1 MNDLPVPEAEL
12 HAFVD
17 GELSAERQA
26 QIVAWLAQHPA
37 DAARVHAY
45 RTQKEQL
52 RRLYDPLLDESW
64 PVSLNARVS
73 QMQSPSAS
81 RSLFDADDKAVLST
95 SPENQRVVRTPLPRS
110 LFHKGHW
117 LAGGLLTLSGVLVG
131 WLAHAYLQ
139 PPVTPIVSLPRQAA
153 VAHAVYSPDIRRPVE
168 ISAENEEQL
177 VNWLSKRLGARVRP
191 ARLGPLGYQLIG
203 GRLLPGN
210 SGPVAQFMYHDASGQ
225 RLTLYLSSE
234 NTANQETAFRFVAQG
249 PLNVFYWVDGQFGYA
264 LSAAID
270 KDELAR
276 LAKAVHE
283 QFEPR

>member
-1 MNDLPVPEAEL
+1 MNDLPVSEAEL

-26 QIVAWLAQHPA
+26 QILAWLSDHPA

-45 RTQKEQL
+45 RTQNEQL
-52 RRLYDPLLDESW
+52 RRLYAPVLDERW
-64 PVSLNARVS
+64 PVAWNQSVAQTQTPPAR
-73 QMQSPSAS
+73 
-81 RSLFDADDKAVLST
+81 RH
-95 SPENQRVVRTPLPRS
+95 QRHAYGRR
-110 LFHKGHW
+110 
-117 LAGGLLTLSGVLVG
+117 LAAGCLLTLPGVLAG
-131 WLAHAYLQ
+131 WLAHAYFQ
-139 PPVTPIVSLPRQAA
+139 PPPPPPTTTAFSLPRQAA

-177 VNWLSKRLGARVRP
+177 VNWLSKRLGTRVRP
-191 ARLGPLGYQLIG
+191 ARLGFLGYQLIG

-225 RLTLYLSSE
+225 RLTLYLSTE

-249 PLNVFYWVDGQFGYA
+249 PLNIFYWVDGQFGYA

-276 LAKAVHE
+276 LAKAVYE
-283 QFEPR
+283 QFDKR

>member
-1 MNDLPVPEAEL
+1 MNDLPVSETEL

-17 GELSAERQA
+17 GELSAERQG

-37 DAARVHAY
+37 DAVRVHAY
-45 RTQKEQL
+45 RTQNEQL
-52 RRLYDPLLDESW
+52 RRLYAPVLDESW
-64 PVSLNARVS
+64 PAAWNRSVA
-73 QMQSPSAS
+73 QMQ
-81 RSLFDADDKAVLST
+81 T
-95 SPENQRVVRTPLPRS
+95 LPARRN
-110 LFHKGHW
+110 LLHAYGRR
-117 LAGGLLTLSGVLVG
+117 LAAGCLLTLSGVLAG
-131 WLAHAYLQ
+131 WLAHAYFQ
-139 PPVTPIVSLPRQAA
+139 PPHTAIVSLPRQAA

-177 VNWLSKRLGARVRP
+177 VNWLSKRLGTRVRP

-225 RLTLYLSSE
+225 RLTLYLSTE

-283 QFEPR
+283 QFDNR